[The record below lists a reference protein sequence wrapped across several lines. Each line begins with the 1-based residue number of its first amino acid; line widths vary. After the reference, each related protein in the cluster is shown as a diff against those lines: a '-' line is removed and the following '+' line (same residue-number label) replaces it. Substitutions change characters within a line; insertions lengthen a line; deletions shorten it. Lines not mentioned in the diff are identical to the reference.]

1 MVISHQLVD
10 AIYAMEPPGR
20 FLKKCASTGEWTELS
35 RKEASN
41 KAAQA
46 MAYAVRSDLKLK
58 SRIQSASQQPRVKL
72 PKERSSSASNTSASA
87 ATSLAGGGDANLD
100 DGNVLKNPLSSYDL
114 PSLQQQLLQMQR
126 SQSRPTFPSLGL
138 TAPLT
143 LNELLPLAR
152 AQLISQA
159 QIQQLYH
166 QQQQQELSYQYL
178 LGQHTLQ
185 PQTQVTSSSPL
196 SSISAPGT
204 PSDSDILRQAIL
216 LRSIYGGGAQPLS
229 SVQSNARTHLG
240 VGLSNVCMPNQPT
253 FGAATALQGGQL
265 LDQVQRA
272 AILRNLFAESS
283 LAATS
288 SQPQSQS
295 RGLPLHLLTPPLSY
309 GANHQVMELLQR
321 NSQSKHFR
329 PNKSADDVKGE
340 FREDSNDPPLSSR
353 EGKDEGADE

>member
-87 ATSLAGGGDANLD
+87 ATSLQGGGDANLD
-100 DGNVLKNPLSSYDL
+100 DGNVLKNPLSAYDL

-126 SQSRPTFPSLGL
+126 SQSGPAFPSLGL

-185 PQTQVTSSSPL
+185 PQTQITSSSPL
-196 SSISAPGT
+196 SSP
-204 PSDSDILRQAIL
+204 PSESDILRQAIL
-216 LRSIYGGGAQPLS
+216 LRNNVYGGGAQPSS
-229 SVQSNARTHLG
+229 SVQSNAHALLG
-240 VGLSNVCMPNQPT
+240 ASNNFMPNQPT
-253 FGAATALQGGQL
+253 FGAAIAPQQGGQL

-283 LAATS
+283 LAAS
-288 SQPQSQS
+288 SGHPQSQS
-295 RGLPLHLLTPPLSY
+295 LGLPLHPLTPPSSY
-309 GANHQVMELLQR
+309 GANQQVMELLQR
-321 NSQSKHFR
+321 NSQSQHFR
-329 PNKSADDVKGE
+329 PNKSADDVEGE
-340 FREDSNDPPLSSR
+340 LREDSNDPPLSR
-353 EGKDEGADE
+353 EGDDEGAEE

>member
-1 MVISHQLVD
+1 
-10 AIYAMEPPGR
+10 MEPPGR
-20 FLKKCASTGEWTELS
+20 FLKKCASNGEWTELS

-58 SRIQSASQQPRVKL
+58 SRIQSASSQVNL

-87 ATSLAGGGDANLD
+87 ATSLQGGGDANLD

-126 SQSRPTFPSLGL
+126 SQSGPAFARLGL

-185 PQTQVTSSSPL
+185 PQTQITSSSPL
-196 SSISAPGT
+196 SSP
-204 PSDSDILRQAIL
+204 PSESDILRQAIL
-216 LRSIYGGGAQPLS
+216 LRSIYGGGAQPSS
-229 SVQSNARTHLG
+229 SVQSNAHALLG
-240 VGLSNVCMPNQPT
+240 VSNNFMPNQPT
-253 FGAATALQGGQL
+253 FGAAIAPQQGGQL

-283 LAATS
+283 LTAS
-288 SQPQSQS
+288 SGHPQSQS
-295 RGLPLHLLTPPLSY
+295 LGLPLHPLTPPSSY
-309 GANHQVMELLQR
+309 GANQQVMELLQR
-321 NSQSKHFR
+321 NSRSQHFR
-329 PNKSADDVKGE
+329 PNKSADDVEGE
-340 FREDSNDPPLSSR
+340 LREDSNDPPLSR
-353 EGKDEGADE
+353 EGDDEGAEE